1 MLLPGWRE
9 DTCTCG
15 VSLHNGFLVQVICLR
30 LHLGCGLGMCSS
42 LPQFYFFGF
51 FFSAN
56 RSNRAFS
63 KLGGGFFLWYLF
75 ICVTHCVGAKVHEV
89 MTLQNAKH
97 GHLLLNSWSVSI
109 SQQPPAPCQRGGS
122 PALSSKHRQ
131 KFRMQAL
138 VLGLLSIILCCWW
151 VSKGL
156 CFVCL
161 CLQET
166 EVASCSACPTLLR
179 CWEVLPS
186 TKV

>member
-1 MLLPGWRE
+1 MWCESSQWIFGSSYLSEASSGLWFRH
-9 DTCTCG
+9 
-15 VSLHNGFLVQVICLR
+15 VQFLATVL
-30 LHLGCGLGMCSS
+30 
-42 LPQFYFFGF
+42 FFRGF

-63 KLGGGFFLWYLF
+63 KLGGGVFLWYLF

-131 KFRMQAL
+131 KCRMQAL
-138 VLGLLSIILCCWW
+138 VLGLLSIILCC
-151 VSKGL
+151 
-156 CFVCL
+156 
-161 CLQET
+161 
-166 EVASCSACPTLLR
+166 
-179 CWEVLPS
+179 
-186 TKV
+186 